1 MRVYQFRHDRPAP
14 NQFEPRGPNCGIEV
28 RDITKPRSPRKSM
41 TTAPHD
47 IPDLVPPEWK
57 TSNKP
62 VPYEEAVEFMERR
75 VDGIYQ
81 GTERECVWLLEHP
94 PILTAGTSART
105 EDVIDKDR
113 FPVHTTGRGGQ
124 FTYHGPGQRIVY
136 AMLDLRRRGQD
147 VRAYVCALEEL
158 VIQTLATFNVTGQRR
173 PGRVGIWIDRGAGK
187 EDKIAAIG
195 VRMRR
200 WVAFH
205 GISINVEPDLTHFD
219 TIVPCGIS
227 DPDYGVTSLVDLGL
241 PVSLADLD
249 VALMAAFE
257 EVFAS

>member
-1 MRVYQFRHDRPAP
+1 
-14 NQFEPRGPNCGIEV
+14 
-28 RDITKPRSPRKSM
+28 M

-57 TSNKP
+57 TSNEP

-136 AMLDLRRRGQD
+136 AMLDLRRREQD

-173 PGRVGIWIDRGAGK
+173 PGRVGIWIDRGGGK